1 MKKTLA
7 IIATACAAASF
18 AYAQDVGAVIIEN
31 VSGAKILPINL
42 SDGTQVKG
50 SDYKA
55 GLWYKGA
62 QVGDWYAFANN
73 GRFTSGGGVEVG
85 GTKAGD
91 TVNVTVRA
99 WDTRSGADY
108 TAASIK
114 GESPEFAST
123 LGGGSTPPPKLV
135 NMPTFAL
142 SGAGGPGPGPGPGPT
157 TPTPTGV
164 IPEPSTIA
172 LGILGAAALLFR
184 LRK

>member
-18 AYAQDVGAVIIEN
+18 AYAQTGAVIIEN
-31 VSGAKILPINL
+31 VSGAKILPVNL
-42 SDGTQVKG
+42 SDGSQVKG
-50 SDYKA
+50 ADYKA
-55 GLWYKGA
+55 GLWYNNA

-73 GRFTSGGGVEVG
+73 GRFTSGGGVDVP

-91 TVNVTVRA
+91 TVQVQVRA
-99 WDTRSGADY
+99 WDTRSGASYD
-108 TAASIK
+108 AATIK
-114 GESPEFAST
+114 GQSDSFAST
-123 LGGGSTPPPKLV
+123 LGGGTTPPPKLI
-135 NMPTFAL
+135 NMPTFTL
-142 SGAGGPGPGPGPGPT
+142 SGGAGPGPGPGPT
-157 TPTPTGV
+157 TPGTV